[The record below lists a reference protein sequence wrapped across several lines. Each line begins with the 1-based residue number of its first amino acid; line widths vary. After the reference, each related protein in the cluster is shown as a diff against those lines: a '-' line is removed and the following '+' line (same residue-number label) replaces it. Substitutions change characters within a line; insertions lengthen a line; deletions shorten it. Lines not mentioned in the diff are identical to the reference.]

1 MLVLLI
7 KEDGLK
13 KYIKDYLFIGSIAG
27 LIVVL
32 DQVTKA
38 IVRSN
43 LNLNQAWMPI
53 AWLAPYAR
61 IVHWKNT
68 GAAFGIGQN
77 LNVVF
82 SLLALVVVGGILFY
96 FPRIP
101 STDGFF
107 RWALSLQLGGALGNL
122 IDRLRIGHVTDFI
135 SVGNF
140 PVFNVADSCITIGV
154 GVLLLGLWLE
164 ERRLK
169 LESESELEDEY
180 AS

>member
-1 MLVLLI
+1 MGVRII

-13 KYIKDYLFIGSIAG
+13 KYIKDYLFIGSISG

-38 IVRSN
+38 VIRSN
-43 LNLNQAWMPI
+43 LNFNQAWTPA
-53 AWLAPYAR
+53 AWMAPYAR

-82 SLLALVVVGGILFY
+82 SILALVVVGGILFY
-96 FPRIP
+96 FPQIP
-101 STDGFF
+101 STDGYF

-164 ERRLK
+164 ERNQQP
-169 LESESELEDEY
+169 ESELEPEDEY